1 MPPRMIGPT
10 RRARNSKLVTA
21 REVASA
27 AAQRPEQVGILAGR
41 GLGDAP
47 VGEDDL
53 GRLERV
59 DGQAVAAHEPAHS
72 ASERQPADARVRDLA
87 GRDGEPVLLRRGV
100 DLAQQRAA
108 ADADEGRL
116 GVDLD
121 AVERADVD
129 AERAVAHRA
138 AGDGVAAR
146 ADREAQAGAP
156 GRADRRGDVV
166 RVGGVGDRGR
176 PPVDGAVP
184 AGSRA
189 VEVGIGRLAEAADE
203 PPRAQGDGEGGGEC
217 GSWSRH
223 ACHDGPPHQAGRR
236 GFPLTATPI
245 FARRKIG
252 RAPPE
257 RGSSRSRPLSRI
269 LSWAAIHL
277 GPALPPGSSRL
288 PGARRAASSP
298 LSGVAPGGVY
308 RAGAS
313 PRRWCALTAPFHP
326 CRRPRTVA

>member
-21 REVASA
+21 RSRLRRRA
-27 AAQRPEQVGILAGR
+27 APRTGR
-41 GLGDAP
+41 GSRRP
-47 VGEDDL
+47 MP
-53 GRLERV
+53 GRSRPSARTTSADCERV

-72 ASERQPADARVRDLA
+72 AAERQPADARVRDLA
-87 GRDGEPVLLRRGV
+87 GRDGEPVLLCRCV

-116 GVDLD
+116 RGSTSTPLS
-121 AVERADVD
+121 ARMSMQSAPSRTERPAT
-129 AERAVAHRA
+129 EWPP
-138 AGDGVAAR
+138 R
-146 ADREAQAGAP
+146 ADREARPARA
-156 GRADRRGDVV
+156 GRADGRGDVV
-166 RVGGVGDRGR
+166 GIGGEGDRGR

-203 PPRAQGDGEGGGEC
+203 PARAQGAGEGGGGC

-223 ACHDGPPHQAGRR
+223 ACHDGPPRPAGRR

-257 RGSSRSRPLSRI
+257 
-269 LSWAAIHL
+269 
-277 GPALPPGSSRL
+277 
-288 PGARRAASSP
+288 
-298 LSGVAPGGVY
+298 
-308 RAGAS
+308 AGLF
-313 PRRWCALTAPFHP
+313 P
-326 CRRPRTVA
+326 